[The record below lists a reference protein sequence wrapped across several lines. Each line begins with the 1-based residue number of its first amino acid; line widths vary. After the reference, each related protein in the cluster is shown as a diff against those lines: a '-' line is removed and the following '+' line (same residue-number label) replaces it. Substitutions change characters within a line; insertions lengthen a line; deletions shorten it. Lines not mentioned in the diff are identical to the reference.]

1 MEILTLLKANMKRKR
16 GAFVGILLLT
26 AIIAAMMS
34 SIFSVRENYHAGMQ
48 RAFSES
54 GSGDIVTYI
63 KPENLTEEARILV
76 EGNALVDYVDYEEA
90 LLIQGIV
97 TDKNFDGEDHF
108 AMEMREGIRL
118 FNEDLDGFISE
129 IPPLLQG
136 EVYLPL
142 GLSSKI
148 NREVGDVVSLALY
161 TDEYTDFTVK
171 GFVQDPAQGSLT
183 IGWKQIFL
191 SHEDFK
197 RIRESYESLNRED
210 QTMFVNVLMIHQAQ
224 NSTLSAAKFQRQLNL
239 ETKIIDLSIGS
250 LNKDQSIR
258 YSTLMPDVVIDIVQ
272 AFSLLLFVAI
282 LIVISHSIGT
292 EIKIDYVTL
301 GILQAQGFTER
312 KLRTLFLLQYILAQ
326 TIGILLGGLTA
337 IPIEK
342 VIGHSCMMITGVLP
356 EKGMSV
362 GKALLLIIVILAVS
376 VTLIFIKTKKLAG
389 ISPVRAIS
397 GGKEEIFFDSRLN
410 LPLQKKLLSASLS
423 LRQITAAAKSYWGT
437 VCIAAIL
444 AFSMITVTLTGNLLS
459 SNNALRAMGMVVPDI
474 EVYYT
479 ERDYEIS
486 WEKIDEIVES
496 YSKIEEKNFFGSRYA
511 SVNGE
516 NLYWQVFAYPEY
528 IHGILKGRAPLYDNE
543 IVITEMVADML
554 EIGMGDEVIVS
565 KGDKEAKYIVSGI
578 FQSAN
583 DSGTTFAMGLGGAER
598 LIDITMSSRYYVLTD
613 KEAADAIAEEI
624 ARQYGSLLGINVI
637 KDADDLG
644 MEEFDMVVSVLKAVI
659 YGFSVLFALV
669 VVAMVCNKAFIRE
682 RRDIGIYKAMGFTSR
697 HLRLG
702 FALRFLWIGMLG
714 AGLGTVLSILLSDKL
729 LGMVLSLIGLSKVIL
744 HYTWVSLL
752 APAAAVCICF
762 ALFAY
767 MASHKIKRVATS
779 ELIVE

>member
-1 MEILTLLKANMKRKR
+1 MEILTLLKANLKRKK
-16 GAFVGILLLT
+16 GAFAGVLLLT
-26 AIIAAMMS
+26 AIIVAMMS
-34 SIFSVRENYHAGMQ
+34 SIFSVRDNYQAGMQ

-63 KPENLTEEARILV
+63 NSENLTEEVRALV
-76 EGNALVDYVDYEEA
+76 EGNALVDHVDYDEA
-90 LLIQGIV
+90 FLTQGIG
-97 TDKNFDGEDHF
+97 TDKNFDRESHY

-118 FNEDLDGFISE
+118 FHEDFNGFVSE

-136 EVYLPL
+136 EIYLPL
-142 GLSSKI
+142 GLRSKI
-148 NREVGDVVSLALY
+148 NCEVGDVVSMALY
-161 TDEYTDFTVK
+161 TGEYADFTVK
-171 GFVQDPAQGSLT
+171 GFVQEPAQGSLT
-183 IGWKQIFL
+183 VGYKQVFL
-191 SHEDFK
+191 SHEDYQ
-197 RIRESYESLNRED
+197 RIWESYDIPKLEEW
-210 QTMFVNVLMIHQAQ
+210 TVFVNVLMIHQAKD
-224 NSTLSAAKFQRQLNL
+224 SVLSAAKFQRQLNL
-239 ETKIIDLSIGS
+239 ETKIIDLSVGS
-250 LNKDQSIR
+250 LNKDQSVR
-258 YSTLMPDVVIDIVQ
+258 YSTLMPDIVIDIVE
-272 AFSLLLFVAI
+272 AFSLLLFAVI

-292 EIKIDYVTL
+292 EIEIDYVTL
-301 GILQAQGFTER
+301 GILKSQGFTER
-312 KLRTLFLLQYILAQ
+312 KLRTLFLLQYLLAQ
-326 TIGILLGGLTA
+326 AIGILLGGLTA
-337 IPIEK
+337 IPIGK

-362 GKALLLIIVILAVS
+362 GKALLFIIGILAVS
-376 VTLIFIKTKKLAG
+376 VLLIFIKTRKVGG

-410 LPLQKKLLSASLS
+410 LPIQKKLLSASLS
-423 LRQITAAAKSYWGT
+423 MRQITSSAKSYWGT

-459 SNNALRAMGMVVPDI
+459 SNSALRAMGMVVPDI
-474 EVYYT
+474 EVYYM
-479 ERDYEIS
+479 ERDCEIS

-516 NLYWQVFAYPEY
+516 SLYLQVFAYPEY
-528 IHGILKGRAPLYDNE
+528 IQGILKGRAPLYENE

-554 EIGMGDEVIVS
+554 EIEMGDEVIVT
-565 KGDKEAKYIVSGI
+565 KEDREAKYIVSGI

-583 DSGTTFAMGLGGAER
+583 DSGTTFAMGMSGAER
-598 LIDITMSSRYYVLTD
+598 LMDITMSSRYYVLAD

-624 ARQYGSLLGINVI
+624 AGQYGNLLGIHVI

-682 RRDIGIYKAMGFTSR
+682 RRDIGIYKAIGFTAK
-697 HLRLG
+697 HLRIG

-714 AGLGTVLSILLSDKL
+714 SGLGTVLSILLSDKL
-729 LGMVLSLIGLSKVIL
+729 LGILLSLIGLSKIIL
-744 HYTWVSLL
+744 HYTWVSLW
-752 APAAAVCICF
+752 APAAAVCLSF
-762 ALFAY
+762 AIFAY

>member
-1 MEILTLLKANMKRKR
+1 MEILTLLKANMKRKK

-26 AIIAAMMS
+26 AIIVAMMS
-34 SIFSVRENYHAGMQ
+34 SIFSVRENYQAGIQ

-63 KPENLTEEARILV
+63 KPENLTEEVRALV
-76 EGNALVDYVDYEEA
+76 ENNALVDYVDYYEA
-90 LLIQGIV
+90 LLTRGIG
-97 TDKNFDGEDHF
+97 TDKNFDRESHF
-108 AMEMREGIRL
+108 AMEMRDGIRL
-118 FNEDLDGFISE
+118 FNEDLDGFVSE
-129 IPPLLQG
+129 IPPLQQG

-142 GLSSKI
+142 GLRSKI
-148 NREVGDVVSLALY
+148 NCEVGDVVSLALY
-161 TDEYTDFTVK
+161 TDEYADFTVK
-171 GFVQDPAQGSLT
+171 GFVQEPAQGSLT
-183 IGWKQIFL
+183 IGYKQIFL
-191 SHEDFK
+191 SHEDYV
-197 RIRESYESLNRED
+197 RILESYDVPELEAR
-210 QTMFVNVLMIHQAQ
+210 TVFVNVLMIHQVKG
-224 NSTLSAAKFQRQLNL
+224 SVFSAAKFQRQLNL
-239 ETKIIDLSIGS
+239 ETKIIDLSAGS
-250 LNKDQSIR
+250 LNKDQSVR
-258 YSTLMPDVVIDIVQ
+258 YSTLMPDIVIDIVQ
-272 AFSLLLFVAI
+272 AFSLLLFVVI

-292 EIKIDYVTL
+292 EIEIDYVTL
-301 GILQAQGFTER
+301 GILKAQGFTER

-326 TIGILLGGLTA
+326 AIGILLGGLTG
-337 IPIEK
+337 IPIGK

-362 GKALLLIIVILAVS
+362 GRALFFIIGILVVSVIL
-376 VTLIFIKTKKLAG
+376 ICIKTGKVAR

-410 LPLQKKLLSASLS
+410 LPIQKKLLSASLS
-423 LRQITAAAKSYWGT
+423 LRQITSAAKSYGGT

-459 SNNALRAMGMVVPDI
+459 SNSALRAMGMVVPDI

-479 ERDYEIS
+479 DMDATIS

-496 YSKIEEKNFFGSRYA
+496 YSKIEEKNFWVNSYA

-528 IHGILKGRAPLYDNE
+528 IQGILKGRAPLYDNE

-554 EIGMGDEVIVS
+554 EIGMGDEVTVT
-565 KGDKEAKYIVSGI
+565 KGDGEAEYIVSGI

-583 DSGTTFAMGLGGAER
+583 DSGTTFAMGMSGAEK
-598 LIDITMSSRYYVLTD
+598 ITDIIMYSRYYVLAD
-613 KEAADAIAEEI
+613 KTAADVIAEEI
-624 ARQYGSLLGINVI
+624 TKQYGSQLGINVI

-644 MEEFDMVVSVLKAVI
+644 MEEFDAVVSVLKAVI

-669 VVAMVCNKAFIRE
+669 VVSMVCNKNFIRE
-682 RRDIGIYKAMGFTSR
+682 RRDIGIYKAIGFTVK
-697 HLRLG
+697 HLRVG

-714 AGLGTVLSILLSDKL
+714 SGLGALLSILLSDKI
-729 LGMVLSLIGLSKVIL
+729 LGIVLSLIGLSKVVL
-744 HYTWVSLL
+744 HYTWVSLM
-752 APAAAVCICF
+752 APAAAVCLSF

>member
-1 MEILTLLKANMKRKR
+1 MEILTLLKANMKRKK

-26 AIIAAMMS
+26 AIIVAMIS
-34 SIFSVRENYHAGMQ
+34 SIFSVRDNYQAGML
-48 RAFSES
+48 RALSES

-63 KPENLTEEARILV
+63 KPENLTEEVRALV
-76 EGNALVDYVDYEEA
+76 ESNALVDHVGYYEA
-90 LLIQGIV
+90 VMSQGIGK
-97 TDKNFDGEDHF
+97 DKYFDREGHF
-108 AMEMREGIRL
+108 AMEMRDGIRL
-118 FNEDLDGFISE
+118 FNEKLDDFVSE

-136 EVYLPL
+136 EIYLPL
-142 GLSSKI
+142 GLRSKI
-148 NREVGDVVSLALY
+148 NCEVGDTVSMALY
-161 TDEYTDFTVK
+161 TGEYVDFTVK
-171 GFVQDPAQGSLT
+171 GFVQEPAQGSLT
-183 IGWKQIFL
+183 IGYKQYFI
-191 SHEDFK
+191 SHEDYQ
-197 RIRESYESLNRED
+197 RIRESYDIPELED
-210 QTMFVNVLMIHQAQ
+210 RTVFVNMLLIHQAKD
-224 NSTLSAAKFQRQLNL
+224 SALSAAKFQRQLNL
-239 ETKIIDLSIGS
+239 ETKIIDLSTGS

-258 YSTLMPDVVIDIVQ
+258 YSTLMPDIVIDIVQ
-272 AFSLLLFVAI
+272 AFSLLLFMVI

-292 EIKIDYVTL
+292 EIEIDYVTL
-301 GILQAQGFTER
+301 GILKAQGFTER
-312 KLRTLFLLQYILAQ
+312 KLRTLFLLQYLLAQ
-326 TIGILLGGLTA
+326 VIGILLGGLIA
-337 IPIEK
+337 IPIGK

-362 GKALLLIIVILAVS
+362 GKALLFIIGILLVS
-376 VTLIFIKTKKLAG
+376 VILIFIKTRKVAG

-410 LPLQKKLLSASLS
+410 LPIQKKLLSASLS
-423 LRQITAAAKSYWGT
+423 LRQITSAAKSYWGT

-459 SNNALRAMGMVVPDI
+459 SNSALRAMGMVVPDI
-474 EVYYT
+474 EVYYA
-479 ERDYEIS
+479 ERDCEIS
-486 WEKIDEIVES
+486 WEEIDEIVES

-528 IHGILKGRAPLYDNE
+528 IQGILKGRAPLYDNE

-554 EIGMGDEVIVS
+554 EIGMGDEVIVT
-565 KGDKEAKYIVSGI
+565 KEDREAKYIISGI

-583 DSGTTFAMGLGGAER
+583 DSGTTFAMGLSGAER
-598 LIDITMSSRYYVLTD
+598 LMDITMSSRYYVLAD

-624 ARQYGSLLGINVI
+624 ARQYGNLLGINVI

-682 RRDIGIYKAMGFTSR
+682 RRDIGIYKAIGFTAN
-697 HLRLG
+697 HLRIG

-714 AGLGTVLSILLSDKL
+714 AGLGTILSILLSDKL

-752 APAAAVCICF
+752 VPAAAVCLCF
-762 ALFAY
+762 AIFAY

>member
-1 MEILTLLKANMKRKR
+1 MEILTLLKANLQRKK
-16 GAFVGILLLT
+16 GAFAGVLLLT
-26 AIIAAMMS
+26 AIIVSMMS
-34 SIFSVRENYHAGMQ
+34 SIFSVRDNYQAGMQ

-63 KPENLTEEARILV
+63 NPENLTEEVRALV
-76 EGNALVDYVDYEEA
+76 EGNALVDHVDYNEA
-90 LLIQGIV
+90 FLTQGIG
-97 TDKNFDGEDHF
+97 TDKSFNRERHF

-118 FNEDLDGFISE
+118 FHEDLDGFVSE

-142 GLSSKI
+142 GLRSKI
-148 NREVGDVVSLALY
+148 NCQVGDVVSIALY
-161 TDEYTDFTVK
+161 TGEYADFTVK
-171 GFVQDPAQGSLT
+171 GFVQEPTQGSMN
-183 IGWKQIFL
+183 IGYKQVFL
-191 SHEDFK
+191 SHEDYQ
-197 RIRESYESLNRED
+197 RIWESYEALNLKD
-210 QTMFVNVLMIHQAQ
+210 QTIFANVLMIHQAKD
-224 NSTLSAAKFQRQLNL
+224 SVLSAAKFQRQLNM
-239 ETKIIDLSIGS
+239 ETKIIDLSVGS
-250 LNKDQSIR
+250 LNKDQSVR

-272 AFSLLLFVAI
+272 GFSLLLFVVI

-292 EIKIDYVTL
+292 EIEIDYVTL
-301 GILQAQGFTER
+301 GILKAQGFTEK
-312 KLRTLFLLQYILAQ
+312 KLRTLFLLQYFLAQ
-326 TIGILLGGLTA
+326 AIGILLGGLAA
-337 IPIEK
+337 IPIGK

-356 EKGMSV
+356 EKGLSV
-362 GKALLLIIVILAVS
+362 GKALLFIIGILAVS
-376 VTLIFIKTKKLAG
+376 VILIFIKTRKVAG

-410 LPLQKKLLSASLS
+410 LPIQKNLLSASLS
-423 LRQITAAAKSYWGT
+423 LRQITSSAKSYWGT

-459 SNNALRAMGMVVPDI
+459 SNSALRAMGMVVPDI
-474 EVYYT
+474 EVYYM
-479 ERDYEIS
+479 ERDCEIS

-516 NLYWQVFAYPEY
+516 SLYLQVFAYPEY
-528 IHGILKGRAPLYDNE
+528 IQRILKGRAPLYDNE

-554 EIGMGDEVIVS
+554 EIEMGDEVIVT
-565 KGDKEAKYIVSGI
+565 KEDREAKYIVSGI

-583 DSGTTFAMGLGGAER
+583 DSGTTFAMGMSGAER
-598 LIDITMSSRYYVLTD
+598 LMDITMSSRYYVLAD
-613 KEAADAIAEEI
+613 KGAADAIAEEI
-624 ARQYGSLLGINVI
+624 AGQYGNLLGIHVI
-637 KDADDLG
+637 KDAEDLG
-644 MEEFDMVVSVLKAVI
+644 MEEFDTVVSVLKAVI

-682 RRDIGIYKAMGFTSR
+682 RRDIGIYKAIGFTAN
-697 HLRLG
+697 HLRIG

-714 AGLGTVLSILLSDKL
+714 AGLGMILSVLLSDKL
-729 LGMVLSLIGLSKVIL
+729 LGIILRLIGLSKVIL
-744 HYTWVSLL
+744 HYTWLSLL
-752 APAAAVCICF
+752 VPAAAVCLSF

>member
-1 MEILTLLKANMKRKR
+1 MEILTLLKANLKRKK
-16 GAFVGILLLT
+16 GAFAGVLLLT
-26 AIIAAMMS
+26 AIIVAMMS
-34 SIFSVRENYHAGMQ
+34 SIFSVRDNYQAGMQ

-54 GSGDIVTYI
+54 GSGDIVAYI
-63 KPENLTEEARILV
+63 NPENLTEEVRALV
-76 EGNALVDYVDYEEA
+76 ENNALVDYVEYYEA
-90 LLIQGIV
+90 FLTQGIG
-97 TDKNFDGEDHF
+97 TDKNFNRERHF
-108 AMEMREGIRL
+108 AMEMREGILL
-118 FNEDLDGFISE
+118 FQEDLDGFVSE

-142 GLSSKI
+142 GLRSKI
-148 NREVGDVVSLALY
+148 NCQVGDVVYIALY
-161 TDEYTDFTVK
+161 TGEYADFMVK
-171 GFVQDPAQGSLT
+171 GFVQEPTQGSMN
-183 IGWKQIFL
+183 IGYKQVFL
-191 SHEDFK
+191 SHEDYQ
-197 RIRESYESLNRED
+197 RIWESYEALNLKD
-210 QTMFVNVLMIHQAQ
+210 QTIFANVLMIHQTKD
-224 NSTLSAAKFQRQLNL
+224 SVLSAAKFQRQLNM
-239 ETKIIDLSIGS
+239 ETKIIDLSVGS
-250 LNKDQSIR
+250 LNKDQSVR

-272 AFSLLLFVAI
+272 GFSLLLFVVI

-292 EIKIDYVTL
+292 EIEIDYITL
-301 GILQAQGFTER
+301 GILKAQGFTEK
-312 KLRTLFLLQYILAQ
+312 KLRTLFLLQYLLAQ
-326 TIGILLGGLTA
+326 AIGILLGALAA

-362 GKALLLIIVILAVS
+362 GKVLLFIIGILLVS
-376 VTLIFIKTKKLAG
+376 VILIFIKTRKVAG

-397 GGKEEIFFDSRLN
+397 GGREEIYFDSRLN
-410 LPLQKKLLSASLS
+410 LPIQKKLLSASLS
-423 LRQITAAAKSYWGT
+423 LRQITSSAKSYWGT

-459 SNNALRAMGMVVPDI
+459 SNSALRAMGMVVPDI

-479 ERDYEIS
+479 ERDCEIS
-486 WEKIDEIVES
+486 WEKIDQIVES

-516 NLYWQVFAYPEY
+516 SLYLQVFAYPEY
-528 IHGILKGRAPLYDNE
+528 IQGILKGRAPLYDNE

-554 EIGMGDEVIVS
+554 EIGMGDEVIVT
-565 KGDKEAKYIVSGI
+565 KEDREAKYIVSGI

-583 DSGTTFAMGLGGAER
+583 DSGTTFAMGMSGAER
-598 LIDITMSSRYYVLTD
+598 LMDIAMTSRYYVLSD
-613 KEAADAIAEEI
+613 KGAADAIAEKI
-624 ARQYGSLLGINVI
+624 AGQYGNLLGIHVI

-644 MEEFDMVVSVLKAVI
+644 MEEFDVVVSVLKAVI

-682 RRDIGIYKAMGFTSR
+682 RRDIGIYKAIGFTAK
-697 HLRLG
+697 HLRMG
-702 FALRFLWIGMLG
+702 FALRFLWIGLLG
-714 AGLGTVLSILLSDKL
+714 AGLGTILSLLLSDKL
-729 LGMVLSLIGLSKVIL
+729 LGIILRLIGLSKVIL
-744 HYTWVSLL
+744 QYTWVSLL
-752 APAAAVCICF
+752 MPAAAFCLSF

>member
-1 MEILTLLKANMKRKR
+1 MEILTLLKANMKRKK

-26 AIIAAMMS
+26 AIIVAMIS
-34 SIFSVRENYHAGMQ
+34 SIFSVRDNYQDGML
-48 RAFSES
+48 RALSES

-63 KPENLTEEARILV
+63 KPENLTEEVRALV
-76 EGNALVDYVDYEEA
+76 ENNALVDHVDYDEA
-90 LLIQGIV
+90 FLTNGIG
-97 TDKNFDGEDHF
+97 TDKNFDSERHY

-118 FNEDLDGFISE
+118 FNKDLDGFASE
-129 IPPLLQG
+129 IPTLLQG

-142 GLSSKI
+142 GLRSKI
-148 NREVGDVVSLALY
+148 NCEVGDVVSMALY
-161 TDEYTDFTVK
+161 TGEYADFTVK
-171 GFVQDPAQGSLT
+171 GFVQEPVQGSLT
-183 IGWKQIFL
+183 VGYKQVFL
-191 SHEDFK
+191 SHEDYQ
-197 RIRESYESLNRED
+197 RIWESYDIPELEKR
-210 QTMFVNVLMIHQAQ
+210 TVFVNVLMIHQAKD
-224 NSTLSAAKFQRQLNL
+224 SVLSAAKFQRQLNM
-239 ETKIIDLSIGS
+239 ETKIIDLSVGS
-250 LNKDQSIR
+250 LNKDQSVR
-258 YSTLMPDVVIDIVQ
+258 YSTLMPDIVIDIVQ
-272 AFSLLLFVAI
+272 GFSLLLFLVI

-292 EIKIDYVTL
+292 EIEIDYVTL
-301 GILQAQGFTER
+301 GILKAQGFTER
-312 KLRTLFLLQYILAQ
+312 RLRTLFLLQYLLAQ
-326 TIGILLGGLTA
+326 TIGILMGGLIAT
-337 IPIEK
+337 PIGK

-362 GKALLLIIVILAVS
+362 GKALIFIIGILAVS
-376 VTLIFIKTKKLAG
+376 VILIFIKTKKVAG

-397 GGKEEIFFDSRLN
+397 GGKEEIFFDSCLN
-410 LPLQKKLLSASLS
+410 LPIQKKLLSASLS
-423 LRQITAAAKSYWGT
+423 LRQITSAAKSYWGT

-459 SNNALRAMGMVVPDI
+459 SNSALRAMGMVVPDI

-479 ERDYEIS
+479 DRDATIS

-496 YSKIEEKNFFGSRYA
+496 YSKIEEKNFWGNSYA

-528 IHGILKGRAPLYDNE
+528 IQGILKGRAPLYDNE

-554 EIGMGDEVIVS
+554 EIGMGDEVIVT
-565 KGDKEAKYIVSGI
+565 KEDREAKYIVSGI

-583 DSGTTFAMGLGGAER
+583 DSGTTFAMGMSGAER
-598 LIDITMSSRYYVLTD
+598 LIDITMSSRYYVLAD

-624 ARQYGSLLGINVI
+624 AGKYGDLLGINVI

-659 YGFSVLFALV
+659 YGFSGLFALV

-682 RRDIGIYKAMGFTSR
+682 RRDIGIYKAIGFTAR
-697 HLRLG
+697 HLRIG

-714 AGLGTVLSILLSDKL
+714 AGLGTILSILLSDKL

-744 HYTWVSLL
+744 YYTWVSLL
-752 APAAAVCICF
+752 VPAAAVCLCF